1 MGTAKAL
8 VEVDGVPLG
17 ARVARALATGGAAPV
32 VLVGSGAGEHPPLVI
47 DGQDLAVIADDRPGA
62 GPLAALATAL
72 RWAARS
78 ADAEVAVV
86 AACDQPDLTAELV
99 VALVAA
105 LDHAPDAAMAAVP
118 VSPDGRHHP
127 FPSAWRVAAAAAVE
141 RLVAAGARRMHDA
154 LDLGVVAVP
163 TAPEVLADLDTPAE
177 LAARRDRGR
186 RPAP

>member
-1 MGTAKAL
+1 MGTAKVF

-32 VLVGSGAGEHPPLVI
+32 VLVGSGTGEHPPLALDGRDLPVI
-47 DGQDLAVIADDRPGA
+47 VDDRPGA
-62 GPLAALATAL
+62 GPLAGLATAL
-72 RWAARS
+72 RWAAGS
-78 ADAEVAVV
+78 TDARVAVV

-99 VALVAA
+99 AALVAA
-105 LDHAPDAAMAAVP
+105 LDDAPVAAVAAVP
-118 VSPDGRHHP
+118 VSPDGRRHP
-127 FPSAWRVAAAAAVE
+127 FPSAWRVSAAAGVE
-141 RLVAAGARRMHDA
+141 RLVAGGARRMHDA

-163 TAPEVLADLDTPAE
+163 TDPEVLADLDTPAE